1 MECFL
6 NDLQIA
12 DDECC
17 GLYGADFWCDFPQE
31 VREIL
36 LNMMFNMGRPR
47 LGKFKKMNEAL
58 YKRDWKE
65 TAKEGRDSRW
75 YRQVT
80 NRHRKIDVKNGR
92 GRRLM
97 EFLLEL
103 ATFWMWTVL
112 IGIIIV
118 AWAINKFDMREE
130 TTLTFSMKEM
140 PKLEPVIIETK
151 GLGFWHSMM
160 KWFLTTRN
168 WKVIDDWH
176 YVVNGVEYVIP
187 AGFQFDGASIPKFLR
202 SFFSPVG
209 IMLIGGLVHDY
220 GYKYETLL
228 MAGKK
233 ETIGKKDQKW
243 MDQTFRDINI
253 NVNGF
258 YVFNQL
264 SYYALRL
271 AGFIVGTDIGKET
284 HNLYKYRYGKDTQ
297 RFCPY

>member
-1 MECFL
+1 
-6 NDLQIA
+6 
-12 DDECC
+12 
-17 GLYGADFWCDFPQE
+17 
-31 VREIL
+31 
-36 LNMMFNMGRPR
+36 
-47 LGKFKKMNEAL
+47 
-58 YKRDWKE
+58 
-65 TAKEGRDSRW
+65 
-75 YRQVT
+75 
-80 NRHRKIDVKNGR
+80 
-92 GRRLM
+92 M

-103 ATFWMWTVL
+103 AATFWMWTVL
-112 IGIIIV
+112 IGIIIA

-168 WKVIDDWH
+168 WKVIEDWH

-271 AGFIVGTDIGKET
+271 AGFIAWNGHRKR
-284 HNLYKYRYGKDTQ
+284 NAQPL
-297 RFCPY
+297 